1 MVLFKT
7 GNLFDEDVEAL
18 VNTVNC
24 VGVMGRGV
32 ALQFKNIFPDNFRA
46 YRAACARAEV
56 QPGTMFVYEN
66 PSLSGPRLIINFP
79 TKRHWRSK
87 SRMADV
93 ESGLTALA
101 EAIQDRGIRSI
112 AIPPLASGLGGLN
125 WADIRPRIETALGG
139 LDDVAVIVFEPTGAT
154 TDGRPNRSQEAPKMS
169 AGNAVLIEL
178 IHRYL
183 SGLLEPTITLL
194 EIHKLMY
201 FMQEAGQ
208 PLRLQFVQATHG
220 PYAMNLR
227 HVMQRLEGHFLSG
240 YKDGG
245 DAPDK
250 AIGLIPGASQDA
262 KAFMEAEPET
272 RTRFERVSDLV
283 DGFETPF
290 GLELLSTVQWVAKDQ
305 QVDSDRQVIDHV
317 YAWGTHKRKFSERH
331 IYLAL
336 ETLRS
341 SGWIQPSPKRKSS
354 DPIAQEDFSGLG
366 GNRVEQPQLFDF

>member
-1 MVLFKT
+1 MVLYKL
-7 GNLFDEDVEAL
+7 GNLFDEDVDAL

-32 ALQFKNIFPDNFRA
+32 ALQFKNMFPDNYRA
-46 YRAACARAEV
+46 YQAACARDEV
-56 QPGTMFVYEN
+56 QPGAMFVFEN
-66 PSLSGPRLIINFP
+66 PSLSGPRFIINFP

-87 SRMADV
+87 SRIADV
-93 ESGLTALA
+93 ESGLSALA
-101 EAIQDRGIRSI
+101 KEIHDRGIRSI
-112 AIPPLASGLGGLN
+112 ALPPLASGLGGLN
-125 WADIRPRIETALGG
+125 WADIRPRIDAALGN
-139 LDDVAVIVFEPTGAT
+139 LDEVDVIVFEPTDAT

-183 SGLLEPTITLL
+183 SGLFEPTVTLL

-208 PLRLQFVQATHG
+208 PLRLQYIQATHG
-220 PYAMNLR
+220 PYATNLH

-240 YKDGG
+240 YNDGG

-250 AIGLIPGASQDA
+250 AISLIPGASRDA
-262 KAFMEAEPET
+262 QAFIDAEPAT
-272 RTRFERVSDLV
+272 RTRFERVSNLV

-290 GLELLSTVQWVAKDQ
+290 GLELLSTVHWIAKDHQ
-305 QVDSDRQVIDHV
+305 ANSDQHVIEGV
-317 YAWGTHKRKFSERH
+317 YAWGAHKRKFSERH
-331 IYLAL
+331 ISIAL

-341 SGWIQPSPKRKSS
+341 LGWIKPAPDRKSP
-354 DPIAQEDFSGLG
+354 DPIPQEDLPRLSGDH
-366 GNRVEQPQLFDF
+366 VEQAQFPDF